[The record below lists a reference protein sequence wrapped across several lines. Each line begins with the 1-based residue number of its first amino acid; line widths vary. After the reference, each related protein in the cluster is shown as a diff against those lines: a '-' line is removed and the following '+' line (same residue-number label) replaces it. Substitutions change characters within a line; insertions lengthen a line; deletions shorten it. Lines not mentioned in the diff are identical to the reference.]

1 MKKKLDKNLILVGVI
16 NSAHGIRGDV
26 VVRCFTMSPEDLF
39 KRTIFDELGNILDVR
54 KMGAIKKENVICRL
68 NDCADRNHAE
78 KLKGTQLFCN
88 REDLPEIDTLEEFYI
103 HDIKNLVVKD
113 ENEKE
118 VGIVND
124 VLNYGAG
131 DIIEVKFNDGQ
142 LLMFPFTKECFPLI
156 EKDYV
161 QINLKDFIGL
171 VK

>member
-26 VVRCFTMSPEDLF
+26 VVRCFTMRPEDLF
-39 KRTIFDELGNILDVR
+39 KRTIFDEFGNILNVR
-54 KMGAIKKENVICRL
+54 KVGIIKKENVICRL
-68 NDCADRNHAE
+68 SNCTDRNHAE
-78 KLKGTQLFCN
+78 KLKGMQLFCQ
-88 REDLPEIDTLEEFYI
+88 RDDLPAIDNSEEFYI
-103 HDIKNLVVKD
+103 YDLKNLVVHD
-113 ENEKE
+113 ETSKE
-118 VGIVND
+118 IGIVND

-131 DIIEVKFNDGQ
+131 DIIEIKFGDGQ

>member
-26 VVRCFTMSPEDLF
+26 IVKCFTICPEDLF
-39 KRTIFDELGNILDVR
+39 KRPIFDDLGNIIDLR
-54 KMGAIKKENVICRL
+54 KVGAVKKDNVICRL
-68 NDCADRNHAE
+68 GNCADRNQAE

-88 REDLPEIDTLEEFYI
+88 RDNLPEIDNQEEFYI
-103 HDIKNLVVKD
+103 YDIKNLSVKD
-113 ENEKE
+113 ETGHTI
-118 VGIVND
+118 GIVND

-131 DIIEVKFNDGQ
+131 DILEVKFNEGQ
-142 LLMFPFTKECFPLI
+142 LLMFPFTKACFPVI

-161 QINLKDFIGL
+161 QINLKDFIDL